1 MTGHASWLHFPRGL
15 RRLICSNGGGAALE
29 FAVAL
34 PVLILIL
41 IGAADFGRVY
51 YMSLAVSNAARA
63 GAEYGAWSSANSVD
77 SVGQTNFAK
86 QDGVEAGAITV
97 TAQRACRCGSTV
109 AACTT
114 MCAGYGAPKVF
125 VSVTAS
131 RIINLLLPYPGVPNN
146 IVVARTATFRV
157 Q

>member
-1 MTGHASWLHFPRGL
+1 MGL
-15 RRLICSNGGGAALE
+15 RTRLRSRRELRNFAGSSGGGAAIE

-34 PVLILIL
+34 PVLILML
-41 IGAADFGRVY
+41 IGATDFGRVY
-51 YMSLAVSNAARA
+51 YMSLAVANAARA
-63 GAEYGAWSSANSVD
+63 GAEYGAQGNAYAVD

-97 TAQRACRCGSTV
+97 SAQRVCRCGSAV
-109 AACTT
+109 AGCTT
-114 MCAGYGAPKVF
+114 ICAGYGEPKVF

-131 RIINLLLPYPGVPNN
+131 RAINLILPYPGVPNN
-146 IVVARTATFRV
+146 IVVSRTATFRV